1 MKNHI
6 VYFWQVMLSLYTSYH
21 ILSYHIWQGERSSHD
36 ARAASALQ
44 AYRSSTY
51 CSYRIENK
59 ILTVTTQDRARDIN
73 RKESNKRSPD
83 QSGAGQGVLTLSPV
97 GTNEEFLT
105 LSENILRIFG
115 GTLVIV
121 RGGKKF
127 MIDESKQKLYQVMQE
142 S

>member
-1 MKNHI
+1 M
-6 VYFWQVMLSLYTSYH
+6 V
-21 ILSYHIWQGERSSHD
+21 
-36 ARAASALQ
+36 
-44 AYRSSTY
+44 
-51 CSYRIENK
+51 NK
-59 ILTVTTQDRARDIN
+59 ILIVTIQDRARDIN

-97 GTNEEFLT
+97 GTNHEYPT
-105 LSENILRIFG
+105 SSENILRIFG

-142 S
+142 SQQQLLSRLASSSFF